1 MAVSLCCLAL
11 SEFQQARHVILL
23 TSHETA
29 AFYKFLQ
36 IIIHFKHFFSHIS
49 HNIQTPPSAE
59 AVNTF
64 LKSRYQKINL
74 SRDSEG
80 DQCPLSGTHHSSLDV
95 SGQETG
101 WITAVFP
108 RTLMWHIHYSQR
120 PLSHTA
126 HFPKLRKRDTP
137 SDNELFQETVIQR
150 AQYPDIT
157 ETVS

>member
-95 SGQETG
+95 SGQERDESLLFSHG
-101 WITAVFP
+101 HSCGIYITVRDRYRIR
-108 RTLMWHIHYSQR
+108 RTS
-120 PLSHTA
+120 
-126 HFPKLRKRDTP
+126 P
-137 SDNELFQETVIQR
+137 SCANGTLLQ
-150 AQYPDIT
+150 
-157 ETVS
+157 TVSCFKRL